1 MDDKGTIADTFGG
14 RQLDRCFYRWRR
26 DEFIEHHFYFLWF
39 EMTKIDINWYICSY
53 KVRKTIENLEWE
65 NYNRI

>member
-1 MDDKGTIADTFGG
+1 MYCNRI
-14 RQLDRCFYRWRR
+14 L
-26 DEFIEHHFYFLWF
+26 
-39 EMTKIDINWYICSY
+39 KIFVMYCSY